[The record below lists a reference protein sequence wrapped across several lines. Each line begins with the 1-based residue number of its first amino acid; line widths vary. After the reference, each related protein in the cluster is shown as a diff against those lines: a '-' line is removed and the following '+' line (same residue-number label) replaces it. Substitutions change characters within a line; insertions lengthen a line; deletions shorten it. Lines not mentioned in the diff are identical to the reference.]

1 MAKIIKENEFETEVL
16 KKPIALVDFYA
27 DWCGPCKVMAPIVDE
42 IASEKINVNVV
53 KVNIDEAMDLSKQ
66 YQVVSIP
73 TLCVFKNGEL
83 VKKFVGVTEKEDI
96 EELL

>member
-16 KKPIALVDFYA
+16 KKPVALVDFYA

-42 IASEKINVNVV
+42 IASEKTNVNVV

>member
-1 MAKIIKENEFETEVL
+1 MAKIINENEFENEVL
-16 KKPIALVDFYA
+16 KKPVALVDFYA
-27 DWCGPCKVMAPIVDE
+27 DWCGPCKVMGPIVDE
-42 IASEKINVNVV
+42 IANEKTDVNVV
-53 KVNIDEAMDLSKQ
+53 KVNIDEAMNLSKQ

>member
-16 KKPIALVDFYA
+16 KKPVALVDFYA

-42 IASEKINVNVV
+42 IASEKTNVNVV
-53 KVNIDEAMDLSKQ
+53 KVNIDDAMDLSKQ

>member
-1 MAKIIKENEFETEVL
+1 MAKIINENEFENEVL
-16 KKPIALVDFYA
+16 KKPVALVDFYA
-27 DWCGPCKVMAPIVDE
+27 DWCGPCKVMGPIVDE
-42 IASEKINVNVV
+42 IANKKTDVNVV
-53 KVNIDEAMDLSKQ
+53 KVNIDEAMNLSKQ